1 MGVRRGVAKRSAE
14 PRIKDA
20 KKRELAG
27 GAVRDSFRDGGARD
41 SNHREVGSRDFGH
54 RIGAGHKEQGATGSS
69 TQAAAEKSTLP
80 RVLLL
85 NATHE
90 PLAVVTSR
98 RALVLIL
105 AGKAVSIED
114 REIGAVHSARLVI
127 QVPAVVRLNRYVRV
141 PYRAPT
147 SVTRAGILRR
157 DNKSCAYCAAK
168 GETIDHVIPR
178 SRGGKHSWENC
189 VACCSRCNTR
199 KADRTLDELGWQLLV
214 VPGPPKRTSGGHV
227 WMVDDADPAWAPW
240 LAAGTAA

>member
-1 MGVRRGVAKRSAE
+1 MGVRRGVAKRSVDL
-14 PRIKDA
+14 RIKVA
-20 KKRELAG
+20 KKGEPTG
-27 GAVRDSFRDGGARD
+27 GSIRDSFRDGAPRG
-41 SNHREVGSRDFGH
+41 SNHREVGGRDIGY
-54 RIGAGHKEQGATGSS
+54 RIGAGHKEPVTVGVS
-69 TQAAAEKSTLP
+69 THAAAEKSALP

-114 REIGAVHSARLVI
+114 RQVGAVHSARLVM

-214 VPGPPKRTSGGHV
+214 IPGPPRRTSGGHV

-240 LAAGTAA
+240 LSAGTAA